1 MRRTP
6 RVMKNNFS
14 LNYNIN
20 ISANLFVQV
29 IHVGKVEELKE
40 EVRRDVLASAGHP
53 SQQLSLI
60 DALQRL
66 GVAYHFEREIQEAL
80 QYIFATYNGYNELED
95 DDVYNVALRFRLL
108 RQQGFNASCSETHV
122 SFSTYIPHISW
133 VMCAICHINK

>member
-1 MRRTP
+1 M
-6 RVMKNNFS
+6 
-14 LNYNIN
+14 
-20 ISANLFVQV
+20 QV
-29 IHVGKVEELKE
+29 ILGRKVREVDELKE
-40 EVRRDVLASAGHP
+40 DVIKELLASAAHP
-53 SQQLSLI
+53 SKQLSLI
-60 DALQRL
+60 DELQRL